1 MTLRI
6 SKIGRPFGLLL
17 SLLLVIGIANG
28 RERGRKGGEDFQRF
42 SISLGGGFGF
52 SEAHHGI
59 ADLKSEFQ
67 LSFSSRVRLS
77 LGLGYMS
84 DFKGHDRA
92 RDMEGWMKGDRQGQG
107 GFRGPVDERQGPV
120 NDFRIVSLSLN
131 VYYLV
136 PVGRD
141 WNVFMSG
148 GPSYYFGS
156 FQGGPETQKKNA
168 WGGQAG
174 LGFEFR
180 IAERLHLVAEG
191 GYRFVEF
198 KGLKRPQPR
207 SNPLDLG
214 RPWLIDKPITNWN
227 NRDIYARMR
236 GLLRSL
242 PGWGRPGELQ
252 TAPFSMNLNGFS
264 FRLGLKFG
272 F

>member
-1 MTLRI
+1 MVNDSFSGAAKGLPARAE
-6 SKIGRPFGLLL
+6 RP
-17 SLLLVIGIANG
+17 G
-28 RERGRKGGEDFQRF
+28 RERGRRGGEDFERF

-52 SEAHHGI
+52 SEAYHAL
-59 ADLKSEFQ
+59 ADLRSEFQ

-84 DFKGHDRA
+84 DFKGHDRNW
-92 RDMEGWMKGDRQGQG
+92 DKDGWMMGGRQGQA
-107 GFRGPVDERQGPV
+107 GFRGPVDESQGAV
-120 NDFRIVSLSLN
+120 NDFRILPLSLN

-156 FQGGPETQKKNA
+156 FKGASETQKKDA

-180 IAERLHLVAEG
+180 IAERLRFVAEG

-198 KGLKRPQPR
+198 KGLKRQQPQP
-207 SNPLDLG
+207 NPLDLDQLW
-214 RPWLIDKPITNWN
+214 PTDIPITDWN
-227 NRDIYARMR
+227 KRDISARMR
-236 GLLRSL
+236 WLFQFL
-242 PGWGRPGELQ
+242 PGWSRLGEPQ
-252 TAPFSMNLNGFS
+252 TVPFSMNLNGFS
-264 FRLGLKFG
+264 FRLGLKFSL
-272 F
+272 